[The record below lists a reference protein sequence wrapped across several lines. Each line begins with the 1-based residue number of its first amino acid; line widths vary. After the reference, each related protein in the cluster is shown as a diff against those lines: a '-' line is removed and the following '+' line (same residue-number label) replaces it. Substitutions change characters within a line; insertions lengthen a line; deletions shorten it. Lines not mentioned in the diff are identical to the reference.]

1 MIKSI
6 ETNPI
11 DLDMFKID
19 NVDAYTCLKVPIFVL
34 EAIPK
39 TTSVGR
45 FIVTLIDWI
54 VVIATRMTNSTLN
67 SSYEC
72 VGFNSLKNDHN

>member
-1 MIKSI
+1 MIKSV

-19 NVDAYTCLKVPIFVL
+19 NVDAYTCFKVPIFVL
-34 EAIPK
+34 EAIQK
-39 TTSVGR
+39 TTIVGR
-45 FIVTLIDWI
+45 VIVTLIDSI
-54 VVIATRMTNSTLN
+54 VISVTRMTNSHVD
-67 SSYEC
+67 SSNEC

>member
-1 MIKSI
+1 VIKNI

-34 EAIPK
+34 VAIQK
-39 TTSVGR
+39 K
-45 FIVTLIDWI
+45 L
-54 VVIATRMTNSTLN
+54 L
-67 SSYEC
+67 
-72 VGFNSLKNDHN
+72 